1 MRAFE
6 PEPLATTIRGFGLDF
21 YYHRVKLGQDLE
33 IYFRNNLVPSEENR
47 ISYLLEI
54 IVLLF
59 LYIFL
64 FSTESKNF

>member
-33 IYFRNNLVPSEENR
+33 IYFRN
-47 ISYLLEI
+47 
-54 IVLLF
+54 
-59 LYIFL
+59 IFL
-64 FSTESKNF
+64 FMFQVKKTG